1 MSDDKRAGWVYEEQ
15 SFLRVG
21 YPLVA
26 GQEAPLF
33 SERSAFQKVEVYAT
47 ASHGKMLLND
57 DMVMVSE
64 RDEFVYHDMIAHI
77 PLFVH
82 PAPRRVLVIGGGD
95 GGSARE
101 VLRHTGVEQCV
112 MVEIDRAVIDA
123 CRVHIPQTA
132 GVFSHPRLDL
142 RVEDGLKYVR
152 ETADASFDVV
162 IVDSTEPIGPA
173 QPLFGPAFYRD
184 LYRVLAADGIVVS
197 QGESPFYHAHE
208 QRGLLGVVKDI
219 FPVASIYNFTNLT
232 YPGGLWSFT
241 YGAKGL
247 HPVRDF
253 VPARVAASG
262 LTFRYYNAEIHRAAF
277 ALPQFQRDNLQG
289 LLSD

>member
-1 MSDDKRAGWVYEEQ
+1 MSREWVYEEQ

-21 YPLVA
+21 YPLEE
-26 GQEAPLF
+26 GQAAPLF
-33 SERSAFQKVEVYAT
+33 SEQSPFQKVEVYQT

-64 RDEFVYHDMIAHI
+64 RDEFVYHDMIAHV

-82 PAPRRVLVIGGGD
+82 PSPRRVLVIGGGD

-101 VLRHTGVEQCV
+101 VLRHPGVEQCV

-123 CRVHIPQTA
+123 CREHIPQTA
-132 GVFSHPRLDL
+132 SVFGHPRLDL
-142 RVEDGLKYVR
+142 RVEDGLKYVN
-152 ETADASFDVV
+152 EAPDASFDVV

-173 QPLFGPAFYRD
+173 QPLFGPAFYQD
-184 LYRVLAADGIVVS
+184 LFRVLSPDGIVVS

-208 QRGLLGVVKDI
+208 QRSLLKIVHDI

-241 YGAKGL
+241 YGAKRL
-247 HPVRDF
+247 HPTRDLDE
-253 VPARVAASG
+253 ARVAASG
-262 LTFRYYNAEIHRAAF
+262 LRFRYYSAEIHRAAF
-277 ALPQFQRDNLQG
+277 ALPQFQRDNVQD
-289 LLSD
+289 LLKG